1 MCIRDRERFHQRVE
15 SDAGDG
21 GCVVDV
27 LEGVVVDFGVRRL
40 GDVVDGGVRS
50 LGEVVDAVVVLVF
63 VAIVG
68 VLEC

>member
-1 MCIRDRERFHQRVE
+1 M
-15 SDAGDG
+15 
-21 GCVVDV
+21 VDV

-40 GDVVDGGVRS
+40 GDVVDGGARS